1 MERILYRI
9 YTQDSPDYR
18 SVAEG
23 CVSSQFSS
31 YTLFSARGSWEHTPE
46 HSLIIEIIGTLADA
60 QNVKGVATL
69 IRGYNNQE
77 AVLVTRTVIEMELV

>member
-18 SVAEG
+18 TVAEG
-23 CVSSQFSS
+23 CVSQ
-31 YTLFSARGSWEHTPE
+31 TFSAYTMFSAQGSWEGNPE
-46 HSLIIEIIGTLADA
+46 NSLIFEIIGTPADA

-69 IRGYNNQE
+69 IRGYNNQD
-77 AVLVTRTVIEMELV
+77 AVLVTRTNIESELV